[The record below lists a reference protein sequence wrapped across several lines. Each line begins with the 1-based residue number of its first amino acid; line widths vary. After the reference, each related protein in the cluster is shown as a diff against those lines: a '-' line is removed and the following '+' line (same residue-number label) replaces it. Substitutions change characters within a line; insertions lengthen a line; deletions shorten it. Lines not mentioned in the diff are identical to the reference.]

1 MPPEWKKISQIA
13 CKVTQLRENIDF
25 LTLRKRI
32 SIILKKLLIKRK
44 KISKSQNFTKHGV
57 ENLVAMATTYTL
69 DKKFSEKFIGE
80 QDSGKFFCQGYKL
93 LPWQPDFR
101 LHD

>member
-1 MPPEWKKISQIA
+1 MTPQIT

-32 SIILKKLLIKRK
+32 SISFEEIAKLKK
-44 KISKSQNFTKHGV
+44 KISKSQNLTNHAV

-69 DKKFSEKFIGE
+69 DKKI
-80 QDSGKFFCQGYKL
+80 
-93 LPWQPDFR
+93 FR
-101 LHD
+101 NLVLQ